1 MSWRRNIC
9 QHFDVIQLSYDKKG
23 AIRCI
28 VHPKTR
34 FQKLYIL
41 PCGKSMGSSGVRMLF
56 LNKSTYFPQG
66 LKGLFKNGCHKVCEQ
81 CLHSCNEL

>member
-1 MSWRRNIC
+1 MEKLTKWSYLDVLEAEYLPAL
-9 QHFDVIQLSYDKKG
+9 DVIQLTYVKKG

-41 PCGKSMGSSGVRMLF
+41 PCGKSMGSSGACMLF
-56 LNKSTYFPQG
+56 LKQKHIFS
-66 LKGLFKNGCHKVCEQ
+66 
-81 CLHSCNEL
+81 SRNERAFQKWVS